1 MKTNLLAEL
10 KHQALKEKS
19 NSSDRESRRPADSM
33 TRAVLNHKPESEQ
46 LFPRIHNLSDGFK
59 YIHGYLLLCMCTHA
73 VQDTT
78 KQAVTLVQAGH
89 CVKAARSY
97 IHQKMTAN
105 KYTKY
110 VLFSSRQINTIVIA
124 LAIRPCISTMTRVSF
139 DVDRPYIPRRRKP

>member
-1 MKTNLLAEL
+1 MK
-10 KHQALKEKS
+10 
-19 NSSDRESRRPADSM
+19 
-33 TRAVLNHKPESEQ
+33 RAVLSHKHESKQ

-59 YIHGYLLLCMCTHA
+59 YIHGYLLLCMYTHA

-78 KQAVTLVQAGH
+78 KQAVYELVLAGH
-89 CVKAARSY
+89 CVKAVRSY

-110 VLFSSRQINTIVIA
+110 VLFLKRKINTIVIA
-124 LAIRPCISTMTRVSF
+124 LARRPCISTMTSVSF